1 MNNMKAFLGRGAL
14 AGLAGGAVAAVFQFT
29 VTEQQIRKALELE
42 AARETGVH
50 EEMFSRSTQV
60 LGGMVGSV
68 LFGLFV
74 GLIFGFASA
83 LLWRRTSHETGA
95 FLRSIRLAGAVFV
108 VWTLVPGLKY
118 PANPPGVGNPD
129 TIGQRTAAY
138 LVLLV
143 VSVLVAILAREV
155 WRQMTT
161 RGFAG
166 APRFAVAVGAYLAV
180 IAALYVVFPANPDAI
195 DAPADLIWHFR
206 LDSLAG
212 NALLWLV
219 LGTVF
224 GWLSDRTAARTDS
237 NPSHHESVPT

>member
-1 MNNMKAFLGRGAL
+1 MNSMKAFLGRGAL
-14 AGLAGGAVAAVFQFT
+14 AGLAGGAVAAVFHWT
-29 VTEQQIRKALELE
+29 VTEHQIRKALELE
-42 AARETGVH
+42 AARETGAH

-60 LGGMVGSV
+60 IGGMVGGV

-83 LLWRRTSHETGA
+83 LLWRGASHAGGA
-95 FLRSIRLAGAVFV
+95 FSRSIRLAGAVFV

-129 TIGQRTAAY
+129 TIDQRTAAY

>member
-14 AGLAGGAVAAVFQFT
+14 AGVAGGAVAAVFQWT
-29 VTEQQIRKALELE
+29 VTEHQIRKALVLE
-42 AARETGVH
+42 AAHETGAH
-50 EEMFSRSTQV
+50 KETFSRTTQV
-60 LGGMVGSV
+60 LGGMAGDV

-74 GLIFGFASA
+74 GLIFGFVSA
-83 LLWRRTSHETGA
+83 VLWRNAESGGA
-95 FLRSIRLAGAVFV
+95 FSRSIRLAAAVFV

-129 TIGQRTAAY
+129 TIDQRTASY
-138 LVLLV
+138 LILLV

-155 WRQMTT
+155 WRQMTA
-161 RGFAG
+161 RGFVG
-166 APRFAVAVGAYLAV
+166 APRFAVVAGAYLAV

-195 DAPADLIWHFR
+195 DAPANLIWQFR

-224 GWLSDRTAARTDS
+224 GWLGDRAAVRIDS
-237 NPSHHESVPT
+237 NPSHHESVPA

>member
-1 MNNMKAFLGRGAL
+1 M
-14 AGLAGGAVAAVFQFT
+14 
-29 VTEQQIRKALELE
+29 
-42 AARETGVH
+42 
-50 EEMFSRSTQV
+50 
-60 LGGMVGSV
+60 
-68 LFGLFV
+68 
-74 GLIFGFASA
+74 
-83 LLWRRTSHETGA
+83 
-95 FLRSIRLAGAVFV
+95 

-155 WRQMTT
+155 WQQMTT

-195 DAPADLIWHFR
+195 DAPANLIWQFR

-224 GWLSDRTAARTDS
+224 GWLGDRAAVRIDS
-237 NPSHHESVPT
+237 NPSDHESVPA

>member
-14 AGLAGGAVAAVFQFT
+14 AGVAGGAVAAVFQWT
-29 VTEQQIRKALELE
+29 VTDTQIRKALELE
-42 AARETGVH
+42 AAHETGVH
-50 EEMFSRSTQV
+50 KEMFSRSTQV
-60 LGGMVGSV
+60 LGGMAGDV

-74 GLIFGFASA
+74 GLIFGFVSA
-83 LLWRRTSHETGA
+83 VLWRNAVSDGV
-95 FLRSIRLAGAVFV
+95 FSRSIRLAGAVFV

-129 TIGQRTAAY
+129 TIDQRTASY
-138 LVLLV
+138 LILLV

-155 WRQMTT
+155 WGQMTG

-166 APRFAVAVGAYLAV
+166 APRFAVVAGAYLTA

-195 DAPADLIWHFR
+195 DAPANLIWHFR

-224 GWLSDRTAARTDS
+224 GWLGDRAAVRIDS
-237 NPSHHESVPT
+237 NPSHHESVPA